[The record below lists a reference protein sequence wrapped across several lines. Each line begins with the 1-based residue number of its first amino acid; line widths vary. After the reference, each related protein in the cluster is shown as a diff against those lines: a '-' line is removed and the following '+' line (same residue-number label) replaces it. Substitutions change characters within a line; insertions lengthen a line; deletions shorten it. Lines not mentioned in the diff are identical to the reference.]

1 MVFTTLLISS
11 ILSLASAQRGGVHV
25 LEKHPT
31 LAWELCTKSSG
42 CQAQSQGGVV
52 LDANWRWVHDA
63 SGYSNCI
70 TGNTW
75 DPSVCSD
82 PISCAKRCAI
92 DGADYTSTFGI
103 TTSGTTL
110 SLKHTYSTLK
120 SGARVYLMA
129 NDSSYQTFKLK
140 NRELTFE
147 VDTSN
152 LSCGLNS
159 ALYFVQMDA
168 DGGIAKYPTNKAG
181 AKYGTGYCD
190 AKCPRNLRFI
200 NGEANLLDWKSSP
213 WDPDEVTGRYGA
225 CCSEVDVW
233 NANSFSTAYIAN
245 PCPVQELTRCSDS
258 ECASYCDQDGCDF
271 NPYRLGNLTYYG
283 NGMTIDTKQSIT
295 VVTQFITADN
305 TTTGALREIRRLYIK
320 DGKVVQNSKS
330 TVPGLSGYDSITEDY
345 CSTQKA
351 VFNDPNTF
359 DTKGGFGTLDDALDS
374 GLVLAIS
381 IGGQN
386 ANQNR
391 WLDGSYPPDRSTSQ
405 PGVSRGACPYP
416 WESIPHLPVEPH
428 PTASVK
434 FSNLRFGDIGTT
446 YSV

>member
-1 MVFTTLLISS
+1 MIFTTLLISS
-11 ILSLASAQRGGVHV
+11 ILSLASAQQVGVSF
-25 LEKHPT
+25 LEKHPA
-31 LAWELCTKSSG
+31 LAWDSCTKSSG
-42 CQAQSQGGVV
+42 CQTQSQGGVV
-52 LDANWRWVHDA
+52 LDANWRWAHDA
-63 SGYSNCI
+63 IG
-70 TGNTW
+70 T
-75 DPSVCSD
+75 
-82 PISCAKRCAI
+82 KMRI
-92 DGADYTSTFGI
+92 DGADYTSDFGI

-110 SLKHTYSTLK
+110 LIKHTDRTLK

-140 NRELTFE
+140 NRELAFE
-147 VDTSN
+147 VDTSK

-159 ALYFVQMDA
+159 ALYFVQMDP
-168 DGGIAKYPTNKAG
+168 DGGMAKYPTNKAG

-190 AKCPRNLRFI
+190 AKFLETFTSLT
-200 NGEANLLDWKSSP
+200 AN
-213 WDPDEVTGRYGA
+213 EGTGRYGA
-225 CCSEVDVW
+225 CCNEVDVW

-320 DGKVVQNSKS
+320 NGKVVQNPKAPFPDYPAMILSPKS
-330 TVPGLSGYDSITEDY
+330 IVQLKRPY
-345 CSTQKA
+345 STTPIRLLPRGA
-351 VFNDPNTF
+351 SEH
-359 DTKGGFGTLDDALDS
+359 LMM
-374 GLVLAIS
+374 
-381 IGGQN
+381 
-386 ANQNR
+386 R
-391 WLDGSYPPDRSTSQ
+391 WTRA
-405 PGVSRGACPYP
+405 GVSYKYRGEKRRPKPMARWQLSTRLFNIPAWRFSGCL
-416 WESIPHLPVEPH
+416 SISMGKHTTPSELL